1 MVQKRNTTCA
11 CWSILRVTA
20 KNPLNAELLVGFRGD
35 IFSKSTSYIIIPL
48 DVKRENLV
56 ENSLAAS
63 KLNRGASLRAAAQLR
78 PQPSVYLDGSED
90 SPHESKGRPEFI
102 MVCLL
107 QPREV

>member
-1 MVQKRNTTCA
+1 MR
-11 CWSILRVTA
+11 
-20 KNPLNAELLVGFRGD
+20 LLVYL
-35 IFSKSTSYIIIPL
+35 TSYGKESAQRRTPRRIPWRYLFEIYIIPI

-56 ENSLAAS
+56 ENPLAAS

-78 PQPSVYLDGSED
+78 LQPSVYLDGSED
-90 SPHESKGRPEFI
+90 SPHESKRRPEFI